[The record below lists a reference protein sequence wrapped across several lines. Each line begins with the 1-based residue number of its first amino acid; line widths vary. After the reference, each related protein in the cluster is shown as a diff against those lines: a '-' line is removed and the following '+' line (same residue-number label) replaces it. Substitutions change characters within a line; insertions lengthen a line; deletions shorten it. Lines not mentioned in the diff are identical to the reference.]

1 VIYKKIID
9 LITAGIKFFD
19 LKKILSST
27 NEIDFINNISKLIS
41 SDGISYNKE
50 EIKENLNFFIEK
62 LQFLIS
68 KIRVIKNKKKFCS
81 SVL

>member
-1 VIYKKIID
+1 MIYKKIID